1 MAQGTSTRERALE
14 AALELFSRKGY
25 EAATMGDIAGALGIK
40 APSLY
45 KYFSGKEELYAAL
58 LPLLEEHYQTLWADT
73 AREQAQLERDA
84 RLLGLLGAERLEQ
97 ETLSWFQ
104 REMLDPRGAAFRRL
118 MALGQFQQ
126 PGSPN
131 RWLWD
136 EPLALY
142 EGFFDR
148 LIQQEALRRGDPH
161 VMAVEYLAPA
171 FQLLARRDRAPA
183 QEEACLEELRRHI
196 RQFHRVFAHREPPR
210 SNPSGVG
217 RLFRR

>member
-1 MAQGTSTRERALE
+1 MAQGTATRERALE
-14 AALELFSRKGY
+14 AALELFSQKGY

-58 LPLLEEHYQTLWADT
+58 LPLLEEHYQALWAEA
-73 AREQAQLERDA
+73 AREQAQVERDVQ
-84 RLLGLLGAERLEQ
+84 LLGLLSSERLEQ
-97 ETLSWFQ
+97 ETLAWFQ
-104 REMLDPRGAAFRRL
+104 REMLDPRGTAFRRL
-118 MALGQFQQ
+118 MALAQFQQ
-126 PGSPN
+126 PGSPE
-131 RWLWD
+131 RWLWT

-148 LIQQEALRRGDPH
+148 LIQREALRRGDPH
-161 VMAVEYLAPA
+161 VMAVEYLAPIL
-171 FQLLARRDRAPA
+171 QLLARRDRSPA
-183 QEEACLEELRRHI
+183 LEEDCLSELRRHI

-210 SNPSGVG
+210 ANPGGVG